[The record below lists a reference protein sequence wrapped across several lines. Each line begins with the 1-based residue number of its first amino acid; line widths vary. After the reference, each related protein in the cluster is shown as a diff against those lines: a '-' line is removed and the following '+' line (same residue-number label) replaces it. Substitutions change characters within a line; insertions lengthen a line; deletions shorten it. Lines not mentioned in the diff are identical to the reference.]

1 MTDLR
6 PLDLIP
12 IVPGLEHLAPL
23 VQPWI
28 VKGCAYS
35 GEWTLEEIAEGLAQD
50 KLQLWA
56 CWQSDPP
63 EVLGGGVTRI
73 AINKRGEKIG
83 RDVVFAGADIDQ
95 LIPLLDRLEEFFV
108 SQGCDAIEIHGR
120 AGWGKKLPSY
130 RMKSIV
136 LRKALKDGQ
145 R

>member
-12 IVPGLEHLAPL
+12 IVAGLEHLAPL

-63 EVLGGGVTRI
+63 ECWAAASRASRSTSAAR
-73 AINKRGEKIG
+73 RS
-83 RDVVFAGADIDQ
+83 GAT
-95 LIPLLDRLEEFFV
+95 
-108 SQGCDAIEIHGR
+108 
-120 AGWGKKLPSY
+120 
-130 RMKSIV
+130 
-136 LRKALKDGQ
+136 
-145 R
+145 